1 MMHHK
6 ETIGNNHKE
15 TMGNNHMLL
24 GELPGAL
31 GKDMRVTGGT
41 RQGQRQASAP
51 WPARSSAERYSG
63 GVRPWRKASP

>member
-15 TMGNNHMLL
+15 TIGNNHMLL

-31 GKDMRVTGGT
+31 GKDMRG
-41 RQGQRQASAP
+41 
-51 WPARSSAERYSG
+51 E
-63 GVRPWRKASP
+63 